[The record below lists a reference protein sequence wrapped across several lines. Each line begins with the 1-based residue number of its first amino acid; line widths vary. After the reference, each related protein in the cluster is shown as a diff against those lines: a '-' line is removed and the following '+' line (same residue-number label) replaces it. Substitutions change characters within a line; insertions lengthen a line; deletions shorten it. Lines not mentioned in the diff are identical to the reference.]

1 MPRAKYIQTVILNAL
16 GICIGSAVALLGIWS
31 GVQARNHTTPPG
43 STATYNSSQ
52 AVVCAIWLFANIYF
66 VNTLRA
72 KIPALQFPAIMYSI
86 FTNVA
91 FTFGPNFQTIKQGE
105 ALIRQLLIA
114 FLSAFALS
122 TAVSLFVIPV
132 SSRTVVQK
140 EQAQYVEAVRGA
152 LKVCFYGFLLTL

>member
-1 MPRAKYIQTVILNAL
+1 MPRAKFIQTVILNAL

-105 ALIRQLLIA
+105 ALVRQLLIA
-114 FLSAFALS
+114 FLSAFALA

-140 EQAQYVEAVRGA
+140 EQAQYVEAVSGA
-152 LKVCFYGFLLTL
+152 LKVRFYVFFNVV